1 MNYHLIINPAAG
13 RGMVNK
19 LRPRLLAA
27 AESLP
32 GTVQVHL
39 TAAPGHA
46 QQIAGELKRENAV
59 VIAVGGD
66 GTIHEIANGLVD
78 GNCTL
83 GVVPVGSGNDFVKM
97 LNIPR
102 DYVAALEVIQRGK
115 TLTIDLGK
123 ANSCYFIN
131 GLGLGFD
138 AEVVI
143 ELQKV
148 KGLRGF
154 AMYLYAV
161 FKTLRRL
168 RNRTVILDMN
178 GSRQN
183 REVFMINVGNG
194 EYLGGGFRLT
204 PEAKIDDGVL
214 NVCIFRALRPGE
226 VLRHLPKAL
235 SGRHIELPQV
245 EFLRTSR
252 LVVESAEGFPVHAD
266 GELLGSGVT
275 RLEVS
280 LLPQALKVIHNWP

>member
-1 MNYHLIINPAAG
+1 MDYHLILNPAAG
-13 RGMVNK
+13 RGLVKK
-19 LRPRLLAA
+19 LRPRLLSA

-32 GTVQVHL
+32 GTVQAHL

-46 QQIAGELKRENAV
+46 QQIAGELKRENAI

-66 GTIHEIANGLVD
+66 GTIHEIANGLVG

-83 GVVPVGSGNDFVKM
+83 GIVPVGSGNDFVKM
-97 LNIPR
+97 LNLPR
-102 DYVAALEVIQRGK
+102 SYAAALEVIRRGK
-115 TLTIDLGK
+115 TLTMDLGK
-123 ANSCYFIN
+123 VNDRYFIN

-154 AMYLYAV
+154 ALYLYAV

-168 RNRTVILDMN
+168 RKRAVSMELN
-178 GSRQN
+178 GRREN

-204 PEAKIDDGVL
+204 PGAKIDDGAL
-214 NVCIFRALRPGE
+214 DVCIFRALSLGE

-235 SGRHIELPQV
+235 SGKHVELPQV
-245 EFLRTSR
+245 EFLRASE
-252 LVVESAEGFPVHAD
+252 LVVESSEGFPVHAD
-266 GELLGSGVT
+266 GELLGGGVT
-275 RLEVS
+275 RLEIS
-280 LLPQALKVIHNWP
+280 LLPQALKVIHNLP